1 MVAKNLPQFV
11 ALGKGSM
18 QIDYF
23 CAMSS
28 INRLLTIMDEL
39 REQCPWDR
47 EQTWD
52 SIRHLSIEEVYE
64 LSDAIMEKDADEVK
78 KELGDVLLHIVF
90 YAKIASETQLF
101 NFDDVVDSI
110 CEKLI
115 RRHPHIYSYVQAE
128 DSETVKKNW
137 EQIKLAEGKGEK
149 TLLQGLPKSMPSI
162 VKAYRMQEK
171 VAQVGFDWDDMKDVR
186 AKVMEELAE
195 FENAGTQEEK
205 MDEFGDLLF
214 ALVNYAR
221 HQGINPDDALEM
233 TNRKFKR
240 RFEYIEQ
247 TAKNNDWVLSEMGL
261 EKMDKYWE
269 EAKKVLS

>member
-1 MVAKNLPQFV
+1 
-11 ALGKGSM
+11 
-18 QIDYF
+18 
-23 CAMSS
+23 
-28 INRLLTIMDEL
+28 
-39 REQCPWDR
+39 
-47 EQTWD
+47 
-52 SIRHLSIEEVYE
+52 
-64 LSDAIMEKDADEVK
+64 MEKDADEVK

-115 RRHPHIYSYVQAE
+115 RRHPHIYSDVQAE

>member
-1 MVAKNLPQFV
+1 M
-11 ALGKGSM
+11 
-18 QIDYF
+18 
-23 CAMSS
+23 
-28 INRLLTIMDEL
+28 
-39 REQCPWDR
+39 
-47 EQTWD
+47 
-52 SIRHLSIEEVYE
+52 
-64 LSDAIMEKDADEVK
+64 
-78 KELGDVLLHIVF
+78 
-90 YAKIASETQLF
+90 
-101 NFDDVVDSI
+101 VDSI

-115 RRHPHIYSYVQAE
+115 RRHQHIYSDVQAE

>member
-1 MVAKNLPQFV
+1 
-11 ALGKGSM
+11 M

-115 RRHPHIYSYVQAE
+115 RRHPHIYSDVKAD

-195 FENAGTQEEK
+195 FENAGTEEEK
-205 MDEFGDLLF
+205 VGEFGDLLF
-214 ALVNYAR
+214 VLINYAR

-247 TAKNNDWVLSEMGL
+247 TAKDNDWVLSEMSL
-261 EKMDKYWE
+261 EKMNKYWE

>member
-1 MVAKNLPQFV
+1 
-11 ALGKGSM
+11 M

-28 INRLLTIMDEL
+28 INRLLSIMDEL

-115 RRHPHIYSYVQAE
+115 RRHPHIYSDVQAE

-269 EAKKVLS
+269 EAKKVIS

>member
-1 MVAKNLPQFV
+1 LVAKNLPQFV

-115 RRHPHIYSYVQAE
+115 RRHPHIYSDVQAE

>member
-115 RRHPHIYSYVQAE
+115 RRHPHIYSDVQAE